1 MTRWV
6 FLEDLQEAAF
16 GSRCAPAA
24 KRGHVMMWN
33 DGLLRL
39 TKKEQTNYPMV
50 RWAEPQQERTSGD
63 A

>member
-1 MTRWV
+1 MTQWV
-6 FLEDLQEAAF
+6 FFEDIQEAAF

-24 KRGHVMMWN
+24 KRGYIMMWN

-50 RWAEPQQERTSGD
+50 RWTGEVNELSDRQ
-63 A
+63 